1 MPGTV
6 PVGWGPDGMALDG
19 PAHTLYVANV
29 HGDTKGNGSGGP
41 RPGSPGQP
49 HMDVPV
55 GEPVRRIRWAEL
67 LEWVPGFLRYA
78 AGRRVAD
85 IMHEHDLLQACPGE
99 RIEDPVSHG
108 PDRCRSYA
116 AAARCHRGPVADLG
130 GLALA
135 DPAGLL
141 TVLQSDIPRQD
152 TVAGIVPDEYGE
164 AQPVTVAPAAVL
176 AREPPGR
183 VALAGRPGPALRP
196 AGQRG
201 PDRALTRS

>member
-1 MPGTV
+1 
-6 PVGWGPDGMALDG
+6 
-19 PAHTLYVANV
+19 
-29 HGDTKGNGSGGP
+29 
-41 RPGSPGQP
+41 
-49 HMDVPV
+49 MDVPV
-55 GEPVRRIRWAEL
+55 GEPVRRIRRAEL
-67 LEWVPGFLRYA
+67 PERVPGLRRYP

-85 IMHEHDLLQACPGE
+85 IMHEHDLPQACPGE
-99 RIEDPVSHG
+99 RIEDPVG
-108 PDRCRSYA
+108 RRPDRGRSYA

-141 TVLQSDIPRQD
+141 AVLQSDIARQD
-152 TVAGIVPDEYGE
+152 AAAGIVRLEYGE

-176 AREPPGR
+176 ARDPPGR

-201 PDRALTRS
+201 PERAFVRT